1 MLKIGYNAYPSIN
14 NQYISKYPIS
24 LIQLDETDENS
35 FYHYIPYLYRPI

>member
-14 NQYISKYPIS
+14 NQYISKYSIS

-35 FYHYIPYLYRPI
+35 FYNYISYLYYPV